1 MMNIDDLKT
10 EILAGIQPS
19 FSAEKEA
26 DLYKTVLER
35 ANGNVELVARAAIKE
50 LSKQVL
56 IEKALTEILQHYEDR
71 LSIIETSLGN
81 PRKPSRGR
89 PKKLKTINKGV
100 GMPIR
105 VSVTES
111 IRMKRQENERLG
123 VTKGRKPTLGWV
135 FKRETHA
142 MAAISRGVGG
152 NAKELAMRELEYIG
166 VKPDAE
172 NYNRMLSGLQKTISD
187 IGRNGFP

>member
-1 MMNIDDLKT
+1 MNIDDLKT
-10 EILAGIQPS
+10 ETLAGIQPS

-26 DLYKTVLER
+26 ELYKTVLER

-89 PKKLKTINKGV
+89 PKKLITINKGV

-111 IRMKRQENERLG
+111 IRMKRQENESLG
-123 VTKGRKPTLGWV
+123 VTKGRKPTLGWI

-142 MAAISRGVGG
+142 MVAISRGVGG
-152 NAKELAMRELEYIG
+152 NAKELAMRELEHIG
-166 VKPDAE
+166 VKPGTE
-172 NYNRMLSGLQKTISD
+172 NYNKMLVGLQKAISD
-187 IGRNGFP
+187 LRRNGFP